1 MGLDVRWKLW
11 AEISWGGIFTWLT
24 VESKDVSEIIQG
36 KLCRAKT
43 GKIQLWVKVLD
54 KEKKFD
60 KRNEKSLYLDKIDY
74 IL

>member
-1 MGLDVRWKLW
+1 M
-11 AEISWGGIFTWLT
+11 
-24 VESKDVSEIIQG
+24 SEIIQG